1 VPSLPRIRSCSSVSG
16 CLLLLS
22 LSFGLSNSSFA
33 EEPTGWQILG
43 RGINFG
49 NILEAP
55 SEGAWGLRFDDE
67 FPTLVKEAGF
77 DSVRIPVRWSAH
89 TADQAPYLIEEAF
102 LARVHHIVNKSL
114 DADLKVV
121 LNIHH
126 FEELYE
132 APEQNRE
139 KFLAIWRQLS
149 KEFQHHSDQLVL
161 EILNEPHGKLDAKLW
176 NPLLKEALS
185 EIRELHP
192 ERWVMVGPD
201 QWNGIRALPQ
211 LVLPED
217 DRRLI
222 VTVHYYLPFPF
233 THQGASWVNPSPPI
247 GKEWLESPD
256 EIAAME
262 KDFQSVADWASTHG
276 RPIYIGEF
284 GAFEKADTESRVR
297 WMRQVKSICEKHQFS
312 WAYWELASGFGILD
326 PRTKEWKS
334 PLLQAL
340 K

>member
-1 VPSLPRIRSCSSVSG
+1 MNRLTVASRLVLLVL
-16 CLLLLS
+16 CLGISNNAAGEDLDLT
-22 LSFGLSNSSFA
+22 GL
-33 EEPTGWQILG
+33 QILG

-55 SEGAWGLRFDDE
+55 TEGAWGLRFDDE
-67 FPTLVKEAGF
+67 FPTLVKNAGF

-89 TADQAPYLIEEAF
+89 TANQAPFQIDDAF
-102 LARVHHIVNKSL
+102 LARVHHIVKKSMN
-114 DADLKVV
+114 AGLKVV
-121 LNIHH
+121 LNVHH

-139 KFLAIWRQLS
+139 KFLAIWGQLAR
-149 KEFQHHSDQLVL
+149 EFQYYNDQLVL

-176 NPLLKEALS
+176 NPLLKETLA
-185 EIRELHP
+185 EIRKLHP
-192 ERWVMVGPD
+192 TRWIMIGPD
-201 QWNGIRALPQ
+201 QWNGIGALPQ
-211 LVLPED
+211 LAIPED
-217 DRRLI
+217 DRRII

-233 THQGASWVNPSPPI
+233 THQGASWVNPSPPL
-247 GKEWLESPD
+247 GKEWIGSPE

-262 KDFQSVADWASTHG
+262 KDFQSVADWARVHR
-276 RPIYIGEF
+276 RPIYVGEF
-284 GAFEKADTESRVR
+284 GAFEKADTESRIR
-297 WMRQVKSICEKHQFS
+297 WMRQVKSTCEKYQFS

-326 PRTKEWKS
+326 PQAKEWKA